1 MLQETHRPRIHT
13 RRLFFA
19 RHVALVL
26 ADDRPAAGVDVV
38 LAETVRS
45 DGDGAM
51 SDRMRVVGQVTV
63 TMRFGPHAPGRGRKC
78 LSRIGAATGTPDEL
92 F

>member
-1 MLQETHRPRIHT
+1 MLQEDRRPRIHT

-26 ADDRPAAGVDVV
+26 ADGRPAAGVDVV
-38 LAETVRS
+38 LAETVR
-45 DGDGAM
+45 GDGAM
-51 SDRMRVVGQVTV
+51 SDRRRVGGQVTV

-78 LSRIGAATGTPDEL
+78 LSRISEATGTPDEL